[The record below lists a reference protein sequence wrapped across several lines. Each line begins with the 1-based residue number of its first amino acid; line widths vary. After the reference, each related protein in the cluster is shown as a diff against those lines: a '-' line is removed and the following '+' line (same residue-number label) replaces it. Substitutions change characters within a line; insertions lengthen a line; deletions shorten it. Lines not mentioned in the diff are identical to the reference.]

1 MEQHEHPLLLIHVVP
16 ELGGEGG
23 RVGLHVGQ
31 QEPVHLLA
39 AAGGQGGQRY
49 GQGRHQGGD
58 RLRAA
63 QAGEPT
69 GGQPEIIYAFT
80 HIRELDPDPLDPHV
94 FGPPGS
100 GSISPD

>member
-1 MEQHEHPLLLIHVVP
+1 VEQHEHPLLLIHVVT

-23 RVGLHVGQ
+23 RVGLHVGH

-39 AAGGQGGQRY
+39 AGGQGGQRHR
-49 GQGRHQGGD
+49 QGRHQGGD

-69 GGQPEIIYAFT
+69 GGTDRDYLRIYPR
-80 HIRELDPDPLDPHV
+80 HQ
-94 FGPPGS
+94 
-100 GSISPD
+100 SIC